1 MVCVYLRTARP
12 RARRTIN
19 SKHKQSQAGNWFLVL
34 CSDFLTSFSIQ
45 KMSTTS
51 KLKKIV
57 VTPEEVA
64 NTPSRRGAVRSKT
77 PAQVL
82 EVAEA
87 GDDGVTLIQVNE
99 LGEVAAVDGSILGPE
114 IAIQITDEV
123 TPENVV
129 ENEMIEGVDPTEESE
144 NLVIQSPEDY
154 KRKLLE
160 DMYENL
166 IKYTENYSDL
176 PIFCSDGVIW
186 SNKLLLS
193 AASPF
198 IKDLLLDVQLVD
210 STCLIIPHMTK
221 KDFTTFQATIF
232 SKEETLQS
240 DMFSVIRGCEIFRI
254 DSGEVSTEQ
263 DLKGDLPDVD
273 YANMIA
279 NPFEKKRIFRSLGY
293 LTENNN
299 NKESEPDLK
308 GAGSVIRVFQDN
320 FKCEECN
327 RTFFDATAFENHQKS
342 IHSSYSIDNLVL

>member
-1 MVCVYLRTARP
+1 
-12 RARRTIN
+12 
-19 SKHKQSQAGNWFLVL
+19 
-34 CSDFLTSFSIQ
+34 
-45 KMSTTS
+45 MSSS

-57 VTPEEVA
+57 ITPEEVA
-64 NTPSRRGAVRSKT
+64 NTPSRRGAIRSKT
-77 PAQVL
+77 PQAQVL

-87 GDDGVTLIQVNE
+87 GEGGVTLIQVNE

-123 TPENVV
+123 TPANVV
-129 ENEMIEGVDPTEESE
+129 ENEMIEAVDPSAGGPEGDIEE
-144 NLVIQSPEDY
+144 LVIQSPEDY

-166 IKYTENYSDL
+166 INYSENYSDL

-193 AASPF
+193 AASQF
-198 IKDLLLDVQLVD
+198 IKDMLLDVDAD

-221 KDFTTFQATIF
+221 KDFLTFQATIF

-263 DLKGDLPDVD
+263 DLKGELPDVD

-293 LTENNN
+293 LTENNS
-299 NKESEPDLK
+299 NKENEPDLK

-327 RTFFDATAFENHQKS
+327 RTFFDATALENHQKS
-342 IHSSYSIDNLVL
+342 LHSAYRIDHLVQ

>member
-1 MVCVYLRTARP
+1 
-12 RARRTIN
+12 
-19 SKHKQSQAGNWFLVL
+19 
-34 CSDFLTSFSIQ
+34 
-45 KMSTTS
+45 MSSS

-64 NTPSRRGAVRSKT
+64 NTPSRRGASRSKT

-82 EVAEA
+82 EVTEA
-87 GDDGVTLIQVNE
+87 GDGGVTLIQVNE

-129 ENEMIEGVDPTEESE
+129 DTEMIEGLDPDPTAGAPEGDVAEESE

-160 DMYENL
+160 YMYENL

-186 SNKLLLS
+186 SNKLLLA

-240 DMFSVIRGCEIFRI
+240 DMFSVIRGCEIFLI

-273 YANMIA
+273 YASMIA

-299 NKESEPDLK
+299 NKENEPDKK
-308 GAGSVIRVFQDN
+308 GAGPVIRVFQDN

-327 RTFFDATAFENHQKS
+327 RTFFDATALENHQKA
-342 IHSSYSIDNLVL
+342 IHSSYNIDRLVL

>member
-1 MVCVYLRTARP
+1 
-12 RARRTIN
+12 
-19 SKHKQSQAGNWFLVL
+19 
-34 CSDFLTSFSIQ
+34 
-45 KMSTTS
+45 MSSS

-57 VTPEEVA
+57 ITPEEVA
-64 NTPSRRGAVRSKT
+64 NTPSRRGAIRSKT
-77 PAQVL
+77 PQAQVL

-87 GDDGVTLIQVNE
+87 GEGVTLIQVNE

-123 TPENVV
+123 TPANVV
-129 ENEMIEGVDPTEESE
+129 ENEMIEAVDPSEDDIAEESE

-198 IKDLLLDVQLVD
+198 IKDMLLDVHMVD

-221 KDFTTFQATIF
+221 KDFLTFQATIF

-299 NKESEPDLK
+299 NKENEPDLK
-308 GAGSVIRVFQDN
+308 GAGPVIRVFQDN

-327 RTFFDATAFENHQKS
+327 RTFFDATALENHQKT
-342 IHSSYSIDNLVL
+342 IHSAYRIDHLVQ

>member
-1 MVCVYLRTARP
+1 
-12 RARRTIN
+12 
-19 SKHKQSQAGNWFLVL
+19 
-34 CSDFLTSFSIQ
+34 
-45 KMSTTS
+45 MSSS

-64 NTPSRRGAVRSKT
+64 NTPSRRVASRPKT
-77 PAQVL
+77 PAQQVL
-82 EVAEA
+82 EVTEA
-87 GDDGVTLIQVNE
+87 GDGGGGGVTLIQVNE

-129 ENEMIEGVDPTEESE
+129 ESEMIEGVDPTGVPEGDVAEESD

-198 IKDLLLDVQLVD
+198 IKDLLLDVHLVD

-299 NKESEPDLK
+299 NKENEPNLK
-308 GAGSVIRVFQDN
+308 GAGPVIRVFQDN
-320 FKCEECN
+320 FKCEECD
-327 RTFFDATAFENHQKS
+327 RTFFDATAYENHQKA
-342 IHSSYSIDNLVL
+342 IHSSYSIDQLVP